1 MRDELLRDLGYD
13 AAGRVFETVA
23 PRGAGLGVFTT
34 SGERLASAGAPAEFE
49 LEALICNRVAKPEF
63 APGSHAIGERGVIAA
78 HRVGPHEH
86 AERAWLVAWAGDGD
100 AEHPDW
106 KRVVETLPRV
116 AEMLGREY
124 ALAKELSGAVHELA
138 ERYEELNVVYRIERE
153 ARGQQDHIVAIR
165 GMLDGFVRHLR
176 IAIGVVIARS
186 AGSVLTSRGSD
197 RPIAN
202 VDLVM
207 TELRGRIWRF
217 LEASGKP
224 LVINDADDARR
235 SYLLTNLPFKLLAL
249 PNPGC
254 RGTDGGLLLL
264 RHLDDPDFSNSD
276 QNLARV
282 FFGQAT
288 LMSWNQSLVGRMR
301 TFTRQIASSLV
312 EAVEAKDPYTRGHSE
327 RVETIVRGLS
337 LATGLPAEQ
346 RGDLLW
352 GALLHDIGKI
362 GIPDAILMKPG
373 RLTDD
378 EYTFIKTHPNRSF
391 EILGHIEEL
400 GPAALDAA
408 RFHQER
414 FDGSGY
420 PFGLAREE
428 IPLAARITS
437 VADTYDAVTSSRS
450 YRPAC
455 SHGEGMEIVRA
466 SAGSQLDP
474 TLVAEFSRLASEDE
488 EWLNA
493 IRPKRDSLD
502 HG

>member
-13 AAGRVFETVA
+13 TAARVFEAVA

-34 SGERLASAGAPAEFE
+34 SGERLASAGAPAEHE
-49 LEALICNRVAKPEF
+49 LEASIRRRLAHPEF
-63 APGSHAIGERGVIAA
+63 TPGSLAIGDRGAIAA

-86 AERAWLVAWAGDGD
+86 AERAWIVAWPGEGD

-106 KRVVETLPRV
+106 KRVVETLPRI

-124 ALAKELSGAVHELA
+124 ALAKELSGAVRELA

-153 ARGQQDHIVAIR
+153 VRGQRDHAVAIR
-165 GMLDGFVRHLR
+165 GMLDGFVRHLG
-176 IAIGVVIARS
+176 IAVGMVIAKS
-186 AGSVLTSRGSD
+186 SGIVLTSRGNE

-224 LVINDADDARR
+224 LVINDADDERR

-254 RGTDGGLLLL
+254 SETDGALLLL
-264 RHLDDPDFSNSD
+264 RHLEDSDFTNSD

-282 FFGQAT
+282 FFGQAMM
-288 LMSWNQSLVGRMR
+288 MSWNQSLVGRMER
-301 TFTRQIASSLV
+301 FTRQIAASLV

-327 RVETIVRGLS
+327 RVETIVHGL
-337 LATGLPAEQ
+337 TRTIGFPEEQ
-346 RGDLLW
+346 RRDLLW

-450 YRPAC
+450 YRPAR
-455 SHGEGMEIVRA
+455 SHVEGIEIVRA

-474 TLVAEFSRLASEDE
+474 TIVAEFCRLAVEDE
-488 EWLNA
+488 QWLNA
-493 IRPKRDSLD
+493 IRPQRDSLD